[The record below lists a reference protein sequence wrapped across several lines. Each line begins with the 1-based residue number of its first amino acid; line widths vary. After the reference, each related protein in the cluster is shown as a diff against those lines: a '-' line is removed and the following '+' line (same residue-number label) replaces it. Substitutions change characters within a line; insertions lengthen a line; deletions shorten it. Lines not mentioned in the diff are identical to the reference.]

1 MMLMKTFAR
10 LKFDK
15 NVLQMLPLN
24 ALQVPKTSTETS
36 GVQVVTE
43 KHHEFRNSH
52 VNRREPII
60 CLKAFHSV
68 PSVYSLSPLDGTW
81 NEKRPT
87 LCDIYMCGLLIG
99 RINLLKVM

>member
-52 VNRREPII
+52 INRREPII
-60 CLKAFHSV
+60 CLKANSILFRLCTVCLRSTEHGMKKDQPCV
-68 PSVYSLSPLDGTW
+68 TFICVVYSS
-81 NEKRPT
+81 
-87 LCDIYMCGLLIG
+87 
-99 RINLLKVM
+99 VV